1 MILPL
6 AFATQQEHPSVMLLQ
21 TIFKGFLQ
29 IIIFCAGIM
38 DKGVPAC
45 LQLLWRQRVSV
56 ASDDDL
62 CFRCYPMLQ
71 EGIIGSVTAD
81 DDLCFLQ
88 ERQRWGKRGEVSIG
102 DDDYRIRGEHLAE
115 ERV

>member
-1 MILPL
+1 MILPF
-6 AFATQQEHPSVMLLQ
+6 AFTTQQEHPSVMLLQ

-62 CFRCYPMLQ
+62 C
-71 EGIIGSVTAD
+71 
-81 DDLCFLQ
+81 LCFWLM
-88 ERQRWGKRGEVSIG
+88 
-102 DDDYRIRGEHLAE
+102 L
-115 ERV
+115 